1 MTEQLPQE
9 PFIDIDRALAI
20 LDRTPLF
27 GGLSD
32 AQLCQIFFR
41 LKKVDYRAND
51 TIFHQGEPSSY
62 IYVVLSGVV
71 RLVFDVEDHPLV
83 KQELLPGDCFG
94 ETSVIGIQ
102 SHSAS
107 TVVDQDAELMVLGKE
122 DLMDIFAEDKELFSQ
137 LILNI
142 ARETCRRLHETDELL
157 LQYIHQQSINV
168 NQLPLPGMSIAA
180 NNPLIARHG

>member
-1 MTEQLPQE
+1 MTELLPQE

-20 LDRTPLF
+20 LDRIPLF

-41 LKKVDYRAND
+41 LKKVNYRANEM
-51 TIFHQGEPSSY
+51 IFHQGDPSSY
-62 IYVVLSGVV
+62 IYIVLSGVV
-71 RLVFDVEDHPLV
+71 RMVFDVENHPLV
-83 KQELLPGDCFG
+83 KQELCPGDCFG

-102 SHSAS
+102 CHSAS
-107 TVVDQDAELMVLGKE
+107 SVVDQDAELMVLAKE
-122 DLMDIFAEDKELFSQ
+122 DLMDIFNADKELFSQ

-157 LQYIHQQSINV
+157 LQYIHQQPCSFV
-168 NQLPLPGMSIAA
+168 QLPLPGMSMAA
-180 NNPLIARHG
+180 GPLIARHG